1 MRLTIDRQRCEGYG
15 FCEQAAP
22 SLIRLDDDGEVELL
36 SDELRPSDAASAE
49 AATRACPVAAVRVME
64 Q

>member
-1 MRLTIDRQRCEGYG
+1 MRLTVDRQRCEGYG

-22 SLIRLDDDGEVELL
+22 SLIRLDDAGEVELPM
-36 SDELRPSDAASAE
+36 DELRPSDAAGAE
-49 AATRACPVAAVRVME
+49 AATRACPVGALRVVE